1 VDGDHCKHC
10 TYPPHATAA
19 PVCGDNVGCGW
30 GCEPPFVK
38 SGDQCACPFPWKE
51 CNGRCGPWTTCS
63 SGTPWKRDTIGKRVQ
78 SSTGVCGMYG
88 GSARAFECLNVN
100 TTLESCGG
108 CTIPN
113 PFLGATTAAGTD
125 CSSIPGVNR
134 VSCVTGRCAVYSC
147 GEGWVVNGSGDGCVR
162 ASAVVVQ
169 NKRERAVDPLAVVVA
184 DLHAGIDIL

>member
-1 VDGDHCKHC
+1 MLTLIC
-10 TYPPHATAA
+10 
-19 PVCGDNVGCGW
+19 
-30 GCEPPFVK
+30 
-38 SGDQCACPFPWKE
+38 SG
-51 CNGRCGPWTTCS
+51 
-63 SGTPWKRDTIGKRVQ
+63 
-78 SSTGVCGMYG
+78 
-88 GSARAFECLNVN
+88 
-100 TTLESCGG
+100 GG